1 MLNQNKKYRIMKKE
15 TKKVTK
21 KTVKKVEPKFIVDLT
36 DIDDPR
42 DVWVRFGLAKQNAGL
57 PMTKTE
63 FEAIIDKVADIA
75 TELVYCKMILASTPI
90 EINGDDKLVFD
101 SKGKFHVKK
110 PNIFKRFWNWITR
123 K

>member
-1 MLNQNKKYRIMKKE
+1 MKKE

-21 KTVKKVEPKFIVDLT
+21 KAVKKVEPKFIVDLT
-36 DIDDPR
+36 TVENPMDIY
-42 DVWVRFGLAKQNAGL
+42 VKFGLAKQNAGL
-57 PMTKTE
+57 PMTKAE
-63 FEAIIDKVADIA
+63 FEAIVDKVADLTSEII
-75 TELVYCKMILASTPI
+75 YCKMLLASTPI

-101 SKGKFHVKK
+101 SKGKFQVKK